1 MVLSMKRWIGKVAVV
16 TGASS
21 GIGAAVAKQLVEEG
35 LLVVGLGR
43 RKEKIESLGN
53 RLSGKQGKLFAVKAD
68 LTKED
73 DIKQAFKWATENVG
87 PISIL
92 INNAGTHIR
101 TGLLDGDTEAWKTT
115 INVNLL
121 ALCIATREAIQ
132 SMRKNSIDGHIIHIN
147 SFLGHNVAPLPDLD
161 VYPATKYGVTA
172 LTETLRV
179 ELNSF
184 NLKTKITSISPGFVD
199 TEIIADMKNNEE
211 FKRNVPNLLNPED
224 IADGIIYALST
235 PPHVQVHELTIKP
248 LGEKY

>member
-1 MVLSMKRWIGKVAVV
+1 MVVSMNRWVGKVAVV

-21 GIGAAVAKQLVEEG
+21 GIGAAVAKLLVREG

-43 RKEKIESLGN
+43 RKEKIESLVST
-53 RLSGKQGKLFAVKAD
+53 LSGKQGKLFAVKAD
-68 LTKED
+68 FTKEE
-73 DIKQAFKWATENVG
+73 DIKQAFKWTTENVG

-101 TGLLDGDTEAWKTT
+101 TGLIEGDTKAWRTT

-121 ALCIATREAIQ
+121 ALCIATREAINI
-132 SMRKNSIDGHIIHIN
+132 MRKNSIDGHIIHIN
-147 SFLGHNVAPLPDLD
+147 SFLGHKVAPLPDLD

-172 LTETLRV
+172 LTETLRG

-184 NLKTKITSISPGFVD
+184 NLKIKISSISPGFVD
-199 TEIIADMKNNEE
+199 TEIIADMKNNDE
-211 FKRNVPNLLNPED
+211 FKRIVPTLLNPED
-224 IADGIIYALST
+224 IADAIVYALST

-248 LGEKY
+248 IGEKY